1 MKLFYL
7 LIYIYLNTLQIF
19 FLPNYTFNIL
29 HIFDKVIVFFFFYTI
44 NVDTIL
50 IIITIVF
57 QFSRERERKRE
68 ENVGIHPK
76 RETFQRY
83 SVFKGMIFETN

>member
-57 QFSRERERKRE
+57 QFSMAREREKERGKCWNTSQAR
-68 ENVGIHPK
+68 NISTLF
-76 RETFQRY
+76 R
-83 SVFKGMIFETN
+83 I